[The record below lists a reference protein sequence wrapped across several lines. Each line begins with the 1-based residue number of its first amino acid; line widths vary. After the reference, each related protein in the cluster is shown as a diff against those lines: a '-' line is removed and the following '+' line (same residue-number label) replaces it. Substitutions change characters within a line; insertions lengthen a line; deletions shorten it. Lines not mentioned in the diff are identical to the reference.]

1 MNKPGEF
8 PYPIPEFAAKYYWEA
23 CNRREFQM
31 QRCTACA
38 RYRWMPGELCP
49 YCDSADL
56 VWTPLSGRGTVSTWT
71 VVTHPVHPAAV
82 AQVPYIVVEVEIEE
96 QPGLRVISTLVEIDP
111 EEITIGVPVEVEFR
125 EHSSGQKLP
134 VFKPRR

>member
-1 MNKPGEF
+1 M
-8 PYPIPEFAAKYYWEA
+8 ISICRA
-23 CNRREFQM
+23 
-31 QRCTACA
+31 
-38 RYRWMPGELCP
+38 
-49 YCDSADL
+49 
-56 VWTPLSGRGTVSTWT
+56 WTPLSGRGTVSTWT

-96 QPGLRVISTLVEIDP
+96 QPGLRVISNLVEIDH